1 MLEDGE
7 SNSLSDLY
15 TSKFSAGLSQ
25 KHLGYNPLLEH
36 ASKDNPK
43 KKNNKCLCINK

>member
-1 MLEDGE
+1 MNFINYQTHKYKKMINLTACPTYMHL
-7 SNSLSDLY
+7 NL
-15 TSKFSAGLSQ
+15 AQ

-43 KKNNKCLCINK
+43 KKKQ